1 MKLAIVSIKVSDN
14 FQVGRALQPSIIFID
29 DCERMFKK
37 KIPKTDLVSR
47 IINLKNH
54 DTEFLVKSE
63 QFQWEKLPSSFNNA
77 VRNLNC
83 CACRIITNGKK
94 TMCSHSYFSLIQRG

>member
-47 IINLKNH
+47 IINQQNH
-54 DTEFLVKSE
+54 DTDFLAKSR
-63 QFQWEKLPSSFNNA
+63 QFKWEKLPSSFNNS
-77 VRNLNC
+77 VRNLNFW
-83 CACRIITNGKK
+83 ACRTIANK
-94 TMCSHSYFSLIQRG
+94 